1 MAGNKNDLYR
11 FDEVTNEE
19 EKELAKE
26 LNAIYRRI
34 SAKYGDGID
43 NLFEDIGIK
52 FLHPENKINKLEEVQ
67 SKNKKLTTSKNI
79 NGKKKKKLLTY
90 IYNELYN
97 ILN

>member
-79 NGKKKKKLLTY
+79 NGKKKKKCC
-90 IYNELYN
+90 
-97 ILN
+97 

>member
-19 EKELAKE
+19 GKELAKE

-79 NGKKKKKLLTY
+79 NGKKKKKVVN
-90 IYNELYN
+90 IYL
-97 ILN
+97 

>member
-79 NGKKKKKLLTY
+79 NGKKKKNVVN
-90 IYNELYN
+90 IYL
-97 ILN
+97 

>member
-52 FLHPENKINKLEEVQ
+52 FLHPENKINKL
-67 SKNKKLTTSKNI
+67 
-79 NGKKKKKLLTY
+79 
-90 IYNELYN
+90 
-97 ILN
+97 